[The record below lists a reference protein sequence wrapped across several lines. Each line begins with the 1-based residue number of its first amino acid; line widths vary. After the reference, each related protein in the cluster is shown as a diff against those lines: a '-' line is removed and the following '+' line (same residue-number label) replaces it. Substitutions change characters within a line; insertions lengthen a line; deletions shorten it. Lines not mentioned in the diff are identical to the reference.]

1 MSSRLNVRERR
12 GCRADAGG
20 QRFLATG
27 EFLWMEEI
35 AGILQAKLGPR
46 ASKVPTRRLPDALF
60 RFAAGVL
67 GFAPRPAD
75 ATLYDCAVSLS

>member
-1 MSSRLNVRERR
+1 
-12 GCRADAGG
+12 
-20 QRFLATG
+20 
-27 EFLWMEEI
+27 MEEI